1 MSRTALPAAL
11 IATLTLSLAASGT
24 HAQTSSDAETAAL
37 AEAQRGLA
45 ARRDGRD
52 DEARQAFER
61 SLALAPRASVRAQ
74 LGFALQALGR
84 WVEADAALGAAAALE
99 DPWVER
105 HRATIDAALAEIRA
119 HLGTLTLSVLPEDA
133 SLRIDGVPTSVGV
146 ATRLP
151 AGSVTISVQ
160 REGYFGTERVVL
172 IRGGDTLRESFELRA
187 RASGPGQLDEPTP
200 LPAPTPETEADEPT
214 AALLLPTPAHEE
226 TRIEEA
232 RHWGGPTIALGTGA
246 VSLGVGFAL
255 LAARDTALANL
266 LSHGCVETPT
276 EYLCTSSDAAAA
288 QASHAEAETFAAA
301 STATLATGAT
311 LLLLGTG
318 WLLVEWLRPP
328 STYVEAGVRVTP
340 RGVQW
345 TF

>member
-1 MSRTALPAAL
+1 MRRTALPAAL
-11 IATLTLSLAASGT
+11 IAVLTLSLATSGA

-37 AEAQRGLA
+37 AEARRGLA

-52 DEARQAFER
+52 EEARQAFER

-84 WVEADAALGAAAALE
+84 WVEADAALGAAAELE

-105 HRATIDAALAEIRA
+105 HRATIDTALAEIRA

-133 SLRIDGVPTSVGV
+133 TLSIDGVPTSAGV

-160 REGYFGTERVVL
+160 REGYYGTERVVL

-187 RASGPGQLDEPTP
+187 RAQPDEPAS
-200 LPAPTPETEADEPT
+200 LPTPETEADEPT
-214 AALLLPTPAHEE
+214 TEPLLPTREE
-226 TRIEEA
+226 TRMEEP
-232 RHWGGPTIALGTGA
+232 RHWGGPTIALGAGA

-255 LAARDTALANL
+255 LAARDTALAGL

-276 EYLCTSSDAAAA
+276 EYLCASSDAAAA
-288 QASHAEAETFAAA
+288 RASHAEAETFAAA
-301 STATLATGAT
+301 STATLATGAA
-311 LLLLGTG
+311 LVLLGTG

-328 STYVEAGVRVTP
+328 STHVEAGVQVTP
-340 RGVQW
+340 GGVQW